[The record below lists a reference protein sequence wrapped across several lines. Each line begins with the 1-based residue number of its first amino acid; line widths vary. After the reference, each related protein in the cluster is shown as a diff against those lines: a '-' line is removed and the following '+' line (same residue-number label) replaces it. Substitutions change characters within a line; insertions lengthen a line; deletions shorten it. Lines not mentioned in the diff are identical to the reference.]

1 MRPGLG
7 WILAVLASLAA
18 PVARSAPDCPP
29 GQREVEWTSELGVGA
44 ERDLHAAMRS
54 LAEPGSSGPGA
65 PATCEAYL
73 AARAGG
79 GGLAPDAD
87 GEWSWHGDSWA
98 QSKFLERCLALYLL
112 SRGRAARS
120 DCLGDFRLT
129 PRSAQELPSTL
140 GLVASTAEQ
149 RGMSEDRSLAAW
161 APEMRFEQRSAT
173 EIVGIAAGADGLA
186 EEDHWSL
193 LALGDLDGDGYQDAL
208 IAIRALS
215 GGTYGELRLAIL
227 TRRRPDG
234 LLSHAGTRADPVAPA
249 ADAAPEADAAGR

>member
-1 MRPGLG
+1 MRPHLR
-7 WILAVLASLAA
+7 WILAVLAGLAA
-18 PVARSAPDCPP
+18 PVARSGGPDCPP
-29 GQREVEWTSELGVGA
+29 GHREAEWTSELGLGA

-54 LAEPGSSGPGA
+54 LAEPGGPGPSA

-73 AARAGG
+73 AARAQG

-87 GEWSWHGDSWA
+87 GEWSWQGDSWA
-98 QSKFLERCLALYLL
+98 QSQFLEHCLALYLL
-112 SRGRAARS
+112 SRGRPARS

-149 RGMSEDRSLAAW
+149 RGMSEDRSVAAW
-161 APEMRFEQRSAT
+161 APRMRFEQRSAT
-173 EIVGIAAGADGLA
+173 EIVGIAAEGDGLA

-193 LALGDLDGDGYQDAL
+193 LGLGDLDGDGYQDAL

-215 GGTYGELRLAIL
+215 G
-227 TRRRPDG
+227 
-234 LLSHAGTRADPVAPA
+234 
-249 ADAAPEADAAGR
+249 

>member
-1 MRPGLG
+1 
-7 WILAVLASLAA
+7 
-18 PVARSAPDCPP
+18 
-29 GQREVEWTSELGVGA
+29 VEWTSELGLGV
-44 ERDLHAAMRS
+44 ERDLHAAMGR
-54 LAEPGSSGPGA
+54 LAEPAGPRPDA
-65 PATCEAYL
+65 PATCVAFLAVRAQGGDL
-73 AARAGG
+73 AA
-79 GGLAPDAD
+79 DAD

-98 QSKFLERCLALYLL
+98 QSQFLEHCLAIYLL
-112 SRGRAARS
+112 SRGRPARS

-149 RGMSEDRSLAAW
+149 RGMSDDRSLAAW
-161 APEMRFEQRSAT
+161 APGMRFEQRSAT
-173 EIVGIAAGADGLA
+173 EIVGIAEGADGLV

-193 LALGDLDGDGYQDAL
+193 LGLGDLDGDGYQDAL

-249 ADAAPEADAAGR
+249 GDAPTEADAAGR